1 MSKYNKVNK
10 SNYTQAGR
18 LPPDEMARERAKQ
31 DPEGHA
37 RPAHEPEAV
46 TGGPPNAE
54 QESTRPRNAPEE

>member
-1 MSKYNKVNK
+1 MSKHNKANK
-10 SNYTQAGR
+10 SNYIQAGR
-18 LPPDEMARERAKQ
+18 LTADEMARELAKQ